1 MSDLSELRCFFP
13 LTFARCKPYVNPD
26 MQRLSS
32 VCCVLLVTMSSVLLR
47 SQSLLSSARFI
58 NFDPSNPIEAAE
70 NQSVDV
76 NFTIVILVGCIFV
89 PFAVALKLHHIL
101 QTCFTLL
108 KNRWTQRNKPTHSSN
123 PQNGTVVPSF
133 ALSLQHPN
141 FEAGSF
147 THIIDSTR
155 PSRFIPSSD
164 LLTPWNVV
172 NLTMESSSSSTIAR
186 SKSKYSTHFQPVAQ
200 LVAPEAGGS
209 TASHVSHGATQ
220 SRSPSQRSSPAPPTI
235 TVAEVANSTAIPS

>member
-1 MSDLSELRCFFP
+1 
-13 LTFARCKPYVNPD
+13 

-108 KNRWTQRNKPTHSSN
+108 KNRWTQRNKPAPTSN
-123 PQNGTVVPSF
+123 PPWLYNGTVVPSF
-133 ALSLQHPN
+133 ALSLQHKHPN

-147 THIIDSTR
+147 TDIIDSTR
-155 PSRFIPSSD
+155 PSRFM
-164 LLTPWNVV
+164 LTPWNDV
-172 NLTMESSSSSTIAR
+172 NLTMESSSNSTIAR
-186 SKSKYSTHFQPVAQ
+186 SKSKNSTRFQPV
-200 LVAPEAGGS
+200 PEAGGS
-209 TASHVSHGATQ
+209 IASHVSHGATQ
-220 SRSPSQRSSPAPPTI
+220 SRSPSQRSYQAPPAI
-235 TVAEVANSTAIPS
+235 TVAEVANSAAIPS